1 MLGVGGGLLELFGR
15 NLGRRGRGRGGRLK
29 DRKGR
34 RGPRRV
40 RATGESSERQRGA
53 GLKTMGK
60 RAGKMGRECS

>member
-15 NLGRRGRGRGGRLK
+15 NLGRRGRG
-29 DRKGR
+29 
-34 RGPRRV
+34 